1 MPLKFFTIEE
11 ANRMIPLLRRIL
23 EEIRDKRRE
32 AFEKQLLLEESL
44 KMVWKGE
51 GVGIKG
57 FFKLKEEVQFIMD
70 EIQEKLSTVDMYGCI
85 LKDVE
90 RGLVDFP
97 ALIDGREVY
106 LCWQIDEE
114 RISYWHG
121 LNEGFAGRKPLY
133 ELIKDE
139 KFYPSA

>member
-23 EEIRDKRRE
+23 EEIRDKRKE
-32 AFEKQLLLEESL
+32 AFEKQLLLEESI
-44 KMVWKGE
+44 KMIWKGE
-51 GVGIKG
+51 GLGIKG
-57 FFKLKEEVQFIMD
+57 FFKLKEEVQFIME
-70 EIQEKLSTVDMYGCI
+70 EIQEKLSAVDMYGCI

-90 RGLVDFP
+90 KGLVDFP
-97 ALIDGREVY
+97 ALINGREVY

-121 LNEGFAGRKPLY
+121 LNEGFSGRKPLY